1 MGAKQAGHAAHS
13 KKAENLGI
21 VEAGQRPLKA
31 VFLGAGSQ
39 FLQPLFRDI
48 LSIPGADR
56 GEIALVDVDVERLRL
71 AGQFCRFAAEKM
83 GKGWTVSA
91 STERR
96 DSLSGADYLINCVEV
111 SGAECVRFDFEIP
124 KKFGV
129 DQCIGDTG
137 GPGGLMKALRTVPTW
152 LDILRDVEALCPDAW
167 VLNYTNPMSILCLA
181 AARASRAKVL
191 GLCHSVQ
198 ATSNLLAQY
207 AGVPYEEMRWR
218 CGGINHLAWFTTLEH
233 QGKDLYPALKEKVRR
248 DAALRE
254 KDPVRFDMMQHLGYF
269 VTESSGHASEYL
281 PYYRK
286 RPDLLQQYCR
296 DGYLGGSG
304 FYAREWLKWRIGS
317 QDHRRRLIEGA
328 EPFQAERSWEYA
340 SWLVQSLETGV
351 PFVAYCTVPN
361 RGLIENLPADG
372 VVEVACVANRSGVAP
387 TRFGSLPPQC
397 AAVCEWN
404 MRMVELATIACLER
418 SREAAVHSLMV
429 DPLTSAVCS
438 PAEIRRMADE
448 LFEAERAYIPEL
460 A

>member
-1 MGAKQAGHAAHS
+1 MGAKQAGHAAHT

-21 VEAGQRPLKA
+21 LQAVQRPLKV
-31 VFLGAGSQ
+31 VFLGAGSG

-48 LSIPGADR
+48 LCVPGTDR
-56 GEIALVDVDVERLRL
+56 GEIALVDVDVERLEL
-71 AGQFCRFAAEKM
+71 AEKFCRFAAERM
-83 GKGWTVSA
+83 GKAWTVSA
-91 STERR
+91 STDRR
-96 DSLSGADYLINCVEV
+96 KILPGAHYLINCVEV
-111 SGAECVRFDFEIP
+111 SGAECVRFDYDIP

-137 GPGGLMKALRTVPTW
+137 GPGGLMKALRTVPVW
-152 LDILRDVEALCPDAW
+152 IEILQDVERLCPEAW

-198 ATSNLLAQY
+198 GTSHQLADY
-207 AGVPYEEMRWR
+207 AEVPYSELVWR
-218 CGGINHLAWFTTLEH
+218 CGGINHLAWFTALER
-233 QGKDLYPALKEKVRR
+233 GGEDLYPALKEKVRR
-248 DAALRE
+248 DATLWE
-254 KDPVRFDMMQHLGYF
+254 KDPVRFDMMQHMGYF
-269 VTESSGHASEYL
+269 VTESSGHFSEYL

-286 RPDLLQQYCR
+286 RPDLLKQYCR
-296 DGYLGGSG
+296 DGYLGESG
-304 FYAREWLKWRIGS
+304 FYARDWPTWRASG
-317 QDHRRRLIEGA
+317 QEHRRRVIAGDK
-328 EPFQAERSWEYA
+328 PFETERSWEYA
-340 SWLVQSLETGV
+340 SWLVEAIETNA

-372 VVEVACVANRSGVAP
+372 VVEVACVAGRSGVAP
-387 TRFGSLPPQC
+387 TRFGHLPPQC

-404 MRMVELATIACLER
+404 IRMYELATIACLER

-438 PAEIRRMADE
+438 PAEIRRMAEE

-460 A
+460 V